1 MTQYPLAS
9 SAFRRACRGGGDGRF
24 RKNLLPYLTEYVI
37 LTYEL
42 VITNQ
47 KEK

>member
-1 MTQYPLAS
+1 METLPFL
-9 SAFRRACRGGGDGRF
+9 FIIRF
-24 RKNLLPYLTEYVI
+24 RKNLLPYRTEYVI